1 MIRITK
7 LDRLPEAVKT
17 ELMRKIL
24 GSTESYESIADWLKQ
39 ATGTRYSKS
48 TIGRFAQALRS
59 VHGGLLELGLSSEAI
74 AANADRLEKLGAYLV
89 HRELINSRIEALQKS
104 IFGALETVEGES

>member
-1 MIRITK
+1 MARLTK

-17 ELMRKIL
+17 ELMSRIL
-24 GSTESYESIADWLKQ
+24 GSAERYESIADWLKQ

-59 VHGGLLELGLSSEAI
+59 VHGGLLELGLSSEAL
-74 AANADRLEKLGAYLV
+74 AANSGKLEKLGAYLV
-89 HRELINSRIEALQKS
+89 QRELLTRRIESLQKS
-104 IFGALETVEGES
+104 IFGPLGTGEGER